1 MIPRPSVGDAGGSGS
16 GDGAAGGPDGRVRVA
31 VLGST
36 GSIGVS
42 ALGVIERH
50 PDRFV
55 VTVLAANRSVDL
67 LGAQARKHGPALVIV
82 CDEGAYGVRETAHGP
97 GDAGAP
103 RWVVGRANMI
113 EAVAREDVDVVVN
126 GLVGFAGLEPSL
138 RALEAGKRLALANKE
153 SLVAGGELV
162 GRALAAGGGELVPID
177 SEHSAILQ
185 CLAGQPRSAV
195 AKIVLT
201 ASGGPFRGWSP
212 DRLALARPSDALRH
226 PTWDMGAKV
235 TVDSATLANKAL
247 EVIEAHFLYGLPYGN
262 IEAVVHPQSIVHSLV
277 EFVDGSVV
285 AQLGFPTMELPILY
299 ALTYPERV
307 ADAELRTFD
316 VVRSSPLTFE
326 RIDLEA
332 FPLFGIGCE
341 AGRRG
346 GIAPAVFNAAN
357 EVAVA
362 AFLAEEIPFP
372 AIGAV
377 VEETLSR
384 VPARSLDGLD
394 AVLEADR
401 EARGVATEL
410 TLGKRPIGP
419 GSKA

>member
-1 MIPRPSVGDAGGSGS
+1 MTPGRSAG
-16 GDGAAGGPDGRVRVA
+16 ADGRIRVA

-50 PDRFV
+50 PERFV
-55 VTVLAANRSVDL
+55 VTVLAANRSVAEL
-67 LGAQARKHGPALVIV
+67 AAQARTHGPALVVV
-82 CDEGAYGVRETAHGP
+82 CDEDAYGGLGGP
-97 GDAGAP
+97 TSAGAS
-103 RWVVGRANMI
+103 RAGATEWVVGRTNMI
-113 EAVAREDVDVVVN
+113 EAVARDDVDVVVN
-126 GLVGFAGLEPSL
+126 ALVGFVGLEPSL

-162 GRALAAGGGELVPID
+162 GRALRAGGGELVPID

-185 CLAGQPRSAV
+185 CIGGQPASSV
-195 AKIVLT
+195 ARIVLT

-212 DRLALARPSDALRH
+212 DRLALVRPSDALRH

-247 EVIEAHFLYGLPYGN
+247 EVIEAHFLYGVPYRQ

-326 RIDLEA
+326 RIDSEA
-332 FPLFGIGCE
+332 FPLFGVGCE
-341 AGRRG
+341 AGRQG
-346 GIAPAVFNAAN
+346 GISPAVFNAAN

-362 AFLAEEIPFP
+362 AFLAGGMPFP
-372 AIGAV
+372 RIGAV
-377 VEETLSR
+377 VEETLAR
-384 VPARSLDGLD
+384 VPRRPLDNLD
-394 AVLEADR
+394 AVLGADR
-401 EARGVATEL
+401 EARRVATEL
-410 TLGKRPIGP
+410 TSSKRPIGP